1 MKPKYRLR
9 IDVETDGRIIAE
21 LDKGPLTTVVC
32 YGNSI
37 REAVHRVWILWH
49 TFSE

>member
-1 MKPKYRLR
+1 MRYRLR
-9 IDVETDGRIIAE
+9 ISKEEDGRIIAE
-21 LDKGPLTTVVC
+21 LDKDSLGTVVC
-32 YGNSI
+32 YGDSI